1 MSYTFFSD
9 QDWKYAADLI
19 KVLEGANQQVPLE
32 VRDMA
37 LRGGLNHF
45 ESVGG
50 GRWDSSGRR
59 GGARD
64 GGFAGRGGKRDA
76 GFGLAAAAT
85 VVVAAVAVTEVEGLP
100 QEELPPQ
107 RRVPEAMSDL
117 SNPSAES

>member
-1 MSYTFFSD
+1 M
-9 QDWKYAADLI
+9 
-19 KVLEGANQQVPLE
+19 PLE

-64 GGFAGRGGKRDA
+64 GGFSGRGGKRDA
-76 GFGLAAAAT
+76 GFGLAAAAP
-85 VVVAAVAVTEVEGLP
+85 VIVAAVAVTEVECLP

-107 RRVPEAMSDL
+107 RRVPEAMADL